1 MILRNFLTL
10 RCSVLIISA
19 FSISY
24 GQTNQRLLMAFLPPA
39 PEPVPS
45 ISSKGEAPRI
55 SSNPYIADSPGFL
68 EPSAQLSEKP
78 TQSTLRV
85 QRAEE
90 RFKAGRELYQ
100 AGDMGGAR
108 QEFDRAVDI
117 LLGTPENV
125 PDRAKVEKKLE
136 QMVAAIH
143 RYDVNGMGAGD
154 LSGQQGYDRV
164 PLEDILEMTF
174 PIDPSLKPRVKEQVQ
189 VTSSQLPLQVTDP
202 VLSYIH
208 YFSTEKG
215 RRTLIAGL
223 KRSGRYRPLISRV
236 LAEEGVPQELIYLAQ
251 AESGFFPRA
260 VSNKAATGMW
270 QFVQFRGRQYGLNQ
284 TPYADDRL
292 DPEKATRSAARHL
305 RDLYKEFGDWY
316 LAIAGYNCGP
326 GAVEKAV
333 ERTGYAD
340 YWELRNRNVIPK
352 ETSNYVPIILAMTIM
367 MKNAKD
373 YDLENIDL
381 DPALEYES
389 TTFSSAMNIALIAD
403 LAERPVSDLRELNP
417 ALLGNVAPSGFEV
430 HIPKGS
436 RDTIIAELQN
446 VPESK
451 RASWR
456 AHRLTQGETLA
467 SVAHQFNA
475 SVGSL
480 SPVSASASPE
490 AGDLVLIP
498 APERTPRAV
507 HTTVASRTPAKK
519 HLVAAAPRHATANHT
534 TANHA
539 PAKTVRRTAAATVQ
553 TASIR

>member
-1 MILRNFLTL
+1 
-10 RCSVLIISA
+10 
-19 FSISY
+19 
-24 GQTNQRLLMAFLPPA
+24 
-39 PEPVPS
+39 
-45 ISSKGEAPRI
+45 
-55 SSNPYIADSPGFL
+55 
-68 EPSAQLSEKP
+68 
-78 TQSTLRV
+78 
-85 QRAEE
+85 
-90 RFKAGRELYQ
+90 
-100 AGDMGGAR
+100 
-108 QEFDRAVDI
+108 
-117 LLGTPENV
+117 
-125 PDRAKVEKKLE
+125 
-136 QMVAAIH
+136 
-143 RYDVNGMGAGD
+143 
-154 LSGQQGYDRV
+154 
-164 PLEDILEMTF
+164 
-174 PIDPSLKPRVKEQVQ
+174 
-189 VTSSQLPLQVTDP
+189 
-202 VLSYIH
+202 
-208 YFSTEKG
+208 
-215 RRTLIAGL
+215 
-223 KRSGRYRPLISRV
+223 
-236 LAEEGVPQELIYLAQ
+236 
-251 AESGFFPRA
+251 
-260 VSNKAATGMW
+260 
-270 QFVQFRGRQYGLNQ
+270 LNQ

-381 DPALEYES
+381 DPALEYDS

-403 LAERPVSDLRELNP
+403 LAERPVSDLRDLNP

-436 RDTIIAELQN
+436 RDTIMAELQN

-498 APERTPRAV
+498 APERAPRPV
-507 HTTVASRTPAKK
+507 HATAASHAASKK
-519 HLVAAAPRHATANHT
+519 HPVPVAAAVRHTTGTHPSSAHA

-539 PAKTVRRTAAATVQ
+539 PAKTVRRTAAGTVQ

>member
-1 MILRNFLTL
+1 MQLTE
-10 RCSVLIISA
+10 R
-19 FSISY
+19 
-24 GQTNQRLLMAFLPPA
+24 
-39 PEPVPS
+39 
-45 ISSKGEAPRI
+45 
-55 SSNPYIADSPGFL
+55 
-68 EPSAQLSEKP
+68 P
-78 TQSTLRV
+78 TQSTLRM

-100 AGDMGGAR
+100 SGDVEAAR
-108 QEFDRAVDI
+108 EAFDRAVDI

-125 PDRAKVEKKLE
+125 PDRAKVEKRLE
-136 QMVAAIH
+136 EMVAAIH

-154 LSGQQGYDRV
+154 LAGQPGYDRV

-174 PIDPSLKPRVKEQVQ
+174 PIDPSLKPKVKEQVH
-189 VTSSQLPLQVTDP
+189 VTASGLPLQVTDP

-251 AESGFFPRA
+251 AESGFLPRA

-305 RDLYKEFGDWY
+305 RDLYNEFGDWY

-381 DPALEYES
+381 DPAFEYDT
-389 TTFSSAMNIALIAD
+389 TTFQSAMNIALIAD

-436 RDTIIAELQN
+436 RDTIMAQLQN

-451 RASWR
+451 RASSR
-456 AHRLTQGETLA
+456 VHRLTQGETLA
-467 SVAHQFNA
+467 SVARQFNA
-475 SVGSL
+475 SVSSL
-480 SPVSASASPE
+480 SPVGASASPE

-498 APERTPRAV
+498 VPERAARPVRA
-507 HTTVASRTPAKK
+507 TAVASRTAAKK
-519 HLVAAAPRHATANHT
+519 RPATAAAHRTTGAHTTANHT
-534 TANHA
+534 TAGHTTVNRA
-539 PAKTVRRTAAATVQ
+539 PAKTARRAAAGTVQ